1 MPILKDNFEILA
13 SGTLKTPTC
22 KVIFLKL
29 AASANIAF
37 ILGKK
42 WWQICRGR
50 RQNGFILCFHA
61 GITKKSIKCWRFFEG
76 ERNNLEKKRRS
87 WHMVD

>member
-1 MPILKDNFEILA
+1 MPTLEDNFEILA

-42 WWQICRGR
+42 WRQICRGR
-50 RQNGFILCFHA
+50 RENGFIPCFYA
-61 GITKKSIKCWRFFEG
+61 GITKKSIKFWRFFEG
-76 ERNNLEKKRRS
+76 ERKNLEKKKRS
-87 WHMVD
+87 WHVAD

>member
-50 RQNGFILCFHA
+50 RQNGFIPCFHA

-76 ERNNLEKKRRS
+76 ERNNLEKKRQS